1 MKKITLPLLLVL
13 ISTFSFAQS
22 NVNVKVLDAQ
32 DKSVLPGATILVK
45 GTSTGASTDL
55 NGNTVIQAQGND
67 SLIIQ
72 MIGYEK
78 QTVGINSRSELM
90 IEMQVKAMEL
100 GDFVVVGTRRLG
112 RIKTETPVPVDVINV
127 SQLSTS
133 SGNMALTSMLNTS
146 APSLN
151 YNKQSGSD
159 GADHIDLATLRGL
172 GPDQTLVLING
183 KRRHQTAFVSVF
195 GTRGR
200 GNSGTDLSA
209 IPVSSIERVEI
220 LRDGASAQYGS
231 DAIAGV
237 INIVLKKNVGE
248 FTGDIGYGGYYDKKY
263 NPSFKK
269 DFGQYET
276 GNKFDGNA
284 FNFNGNY
291 GVQLGKKD
299 GFMNISANYINQ
311 GKTLRQVMDTSNLL
325 TNKDALPINI
335 YRRGNGDGSVK
346 AGGGFLNLE
355 IPLGKGETRFY
366 SFGGFNYSSTD
377 AFAFSRNFSAKPER
391 FPTDAAGNL
400 IFVDSIMMQTPD
412 GETFYNPHIQT
423 HVLDGSMAVGVKGRT
438 HTAWLWDASNTIG
451 RNDFHFYGDKT
462 FNASMGPGQTH
473 FDDGGFSFLQN
484 TTNLNFSKE
493 LAGIAEGFNLA
504 AGVEY
509 RNERYELY
517 SGEPTS
523 YSNYSGGNVK
533 ASGGQG
539 FPGYQLDDE
548 VVANRSTVGAYVDA
562 ELDVTEKLL
571 VTGAVR
577 AENYSDFGF
586 TSNYKFSTRYK
597 ASEKLNLRGSI
608 STGFR
613 APSLQQINFSSTF
626 TTVQG
631 GLVAEVKIAPNYN
644 SITKAAGIPELT
656 QEKSLNAG
664 VGFTYNPIKNFNITL
679 DGYLVQIKDRV
690 VLSGQFD
697 ATDTTLDPVFS
708 QALNS
713 ARAAYAQFFANAVNT
728 TNKGV
733 DIVLEYKKVNE
744 NNSLRATLAGNIQD
758 MTIDKINVPAK
769 LDDTENHRQTFLSDR
784 EQAFILASAPN
795 AKVAASLEYG
805 IKKLSIGA
813 RLTYFGK
820 VTILGYGED
829 ALGINPQVPTDNDP
843 AVYVADQYVYSGK
856 FVTDLFTSYSFCKG
870 ARFTLGADNL
880 FGVHPDLGIVS
891 GAKYW
896 AFNNEPAGPWDAVQ
910 MGSNGLRLY
919 ARIGFTF

>member
-1 MKKITLPLLLVL
+1 MKKIILPLLLTL
-13 ISTFSFAQS
+13 FSTFSFAQS
-22 NVNVKVLDAQ
+22 NVNVKIIDAQ
-32 DKSVLPGATILVK
+32 NKSVLPGATILVK
-45 GTSTGASTDL
+45 GTSSGASTDL
-55 NGNTVIQAQGND
+55 NGNATLLAKGSD
-67 SLIIQ
+67 SLVIQ

-78 QTVGINSRSELM
+78 QTVGINNLHEIT
-90 IEMQVKAMEL
+90 IEMGVRAMQL
-100 GDFVVVGTRRLG
+100 GDFVVVGTRSLG

-127 SQLSTS
+127 SQLTTTS
-133 SGNMALTSMLNTS
+133 GKMDLTSMLNS
-146 APSLN
+146 AAPSLN

-183 KRRHQTAFVSVF
+183 KRRHQTAFVAVF

-248 FTGDIGYGGYYDKKY
+248 FKGDIGYGGYYDKKY

-291 GVQLGKKD
+291 GVRLGKKD

-335 YRRGNGDGSVK
+335 YRRGNGDGSVEV
-346 AGGGFLNLE
+346 GGGFLNLE
-355 IPLGKGETRFY
+355 IPLGNGETRFY
-366 SFGGFNYSSTD
+366 SFGGFNYSSSD

-391 FPTDAAGNL
+391 FPTDPSGKL
-400 IFVDSIMMQTPD
+400 IFVDSIMLQTPD
-412 GETFYNPHIQT
+412 GETFYDPHIQT

-438 HTAWLWDASNTIG
+438 HTGWLWDASNNIG
-451 RNDFHFYGDKT
+451 RNNFHFYGDKT
-462 FNASMGPGQTH
+462 FNASIGPGQTH

-493 LAGIAEGFNLA
+493 IGGIAERFNLA
-504 AGVEY
+504 AGAEY

-517 SGEPTS
+517 SGEITS

-533 ASGGQG
+533 ASGAQG

-548 VVANRSTVGAYVDA
+548 VVASRSTIGAYVDA
-562 ELDVTEKLL
+562 ELDLTEKLL
-571 VTGAVR
+571 VTGAIR

-586 TSNYKFSTRYK
+586 TSNYKLSSRYK
-597 ASEKLNLRGSI
+597 VNDKLNVRGSI

-644 SITKAAGIPELT
+644 NITKAAGIPELT

-664 VGFTYNPIKNFNITL
+664 VGFTYNPIRNFNITV

-697 ATDTTLDPVFS
+697 ATDTTLDPTFS
-708 QALNS
+708 QALNG

-733 DIVLEYKKVNE
+733 DIVLEYKKVSE
-744 NNSLRATLAGNIQD
+744 KNSIRATLAGNIQD
-758 MTIDKINVPAK
+758 MTIDKINVPSK
-769 LDDTENHRQTFLSDR
+769 LNDTESHRQTFLSDR

-795 AKVAASLEYG
+795 TKFATSIEYG
-805 IKKLSIGA
+805 IKKWSIGT

-843 AVYVADQYVYSGK
+843 SKYVADKYVYSGK
-856 FVTDLFTSYSFCKG
+856 LVTDLFTSYSFAKG
-870 ARFTLGADNL
+870 ASITLGADNL
-880 FGVHPDLGIVS
+880 FGVHPDLGVVS
-891 GAKYW
+891 SAKYW